1 MRESLLIVPAGIN
14 GVSATITAKF
24 RWRLLVVQLIVVM
37 LRAGAR
43 LYANNVDG

>member
-24 RWRLLVVQLIVVM
+24 SVEALGGTIDRCYAARW
-37 LRAGAR
+37 GA
-43 LYANNVDG
+43 AVCK